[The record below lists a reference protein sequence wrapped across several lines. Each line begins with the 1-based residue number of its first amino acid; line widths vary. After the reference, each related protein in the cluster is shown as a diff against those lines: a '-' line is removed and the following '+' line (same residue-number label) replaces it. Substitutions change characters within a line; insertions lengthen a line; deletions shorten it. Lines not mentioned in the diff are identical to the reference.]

1 MFSAQNEVCC
11 GGLSLLYPLS
21 ESRGAELSFSPRGEG
36 GGGAGEGGRFVPGG
50 PQVALLYLLQRFA
63 NCPSL
68 SSPLLLCYR
77 IKELDFEKLDLY
89 EFLRHVKTCESD
101 GLPEFQ
107 EFVFFA

>member
-1 MFSAQNEVCC
+1 MLLVRDVKYVSTCSNSVFVQLITGSVYEHGRWRLGVRNGIISDCQNS
-11 GGLSLLYPLS
+11 GDFQKKYRHQKFG
-21 ESRGAELSFSPRGEG
+21 
-36 GGGAGEGGRFVPGG
+36 
-50 PQVALLYLLQRFA
+50 
-63 NCPSL
+63 NCPAL